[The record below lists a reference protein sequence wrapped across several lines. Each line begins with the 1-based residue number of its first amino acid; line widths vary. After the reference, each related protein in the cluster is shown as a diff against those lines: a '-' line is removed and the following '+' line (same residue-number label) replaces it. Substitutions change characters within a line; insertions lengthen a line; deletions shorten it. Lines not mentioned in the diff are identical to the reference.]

1 MKITF
6 QMSGGFAYIPALSGP
21 IIIDTAQIDPQ
32 VATEL
37 ESLVRESRFFDQPA
51 HADTVAKG
59 AADYITYT
67 IIVEDGPRV
76 HTSQF
81 TDPIM
86 DANLQRFVSRLQVMA
101 RPPRS

>member
-6 QMSGGFAYIPALSGP
+6 EMNGGFAHIPALSGP
-21 IIIDTAQIDPQ
+21 VIIDTAQIDPQ
-32 VATEL
+32 VATQL

-59 AADYITYT
+59 AADYRTYT
-67 IIVEDGPRV
+67 ITVEDGPRV

-86 DANLQRFVSRLQVMA
+86 DANLERLVSRLQVMA
-101 RPPRS
+101 RPPRP